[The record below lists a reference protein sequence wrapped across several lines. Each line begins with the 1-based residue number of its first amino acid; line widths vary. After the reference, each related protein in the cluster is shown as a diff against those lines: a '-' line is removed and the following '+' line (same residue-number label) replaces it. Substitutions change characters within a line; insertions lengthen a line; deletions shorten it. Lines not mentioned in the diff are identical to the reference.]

1 MKPQKAQRVQ
11 ECLAYLKQ
19 TLIEENLQI
28 GVNSADNSLFFF
40 DTDIYLET
48 GKYSGVVV
56 DIRDLV
62 H

>member
-19 TLIEENLQI
+19 TLIDENLQI
-28 GVNSADNSLFFF
+28 GVNSRDNSLFFF
-40 DTDIYLET
+40 DTDVYLET

-56 DIRDLV
+56 DIHDLAN
-62 H
+62 

>member
-11 ECLAYLKQ
+11 ECLANLKQ

-28 GVNSADNSLFFF
+28 GVSRDNSLFFF
-40 DTDIYLET
+40 DTDVYLET
-48 GKYSGVVV
+48 GKYCGVVV
-56 DIRDLV
+56 DIHDLV